1 MKTTRGPQSMVAA
14 LLVLLLLPAT
24 APLSANGLKTA
35 RPEEVGM
42 SSERLDRIGERMQAY
57 VDSGEIPGALAMV
70 MRRGKVVYSDEW
82 GFADREK
89 KVPMKPDTLFRIYS
103 MTKPITGVGVMILH
117 EEGHFQLT
125 DPVAKYLPEL
135 AKLEVRDEET
145 NTGTGEVTVHSHPA
159 RNPMTIRDLL
169 RHTAGFTY
177 GFFGNTEVDQMY
189 REQGILWDDK
199 DIAETV
205 RKLGKG
211 PLRYEPGTRWHYS
224 VAVDVQGRLIE
235 VLSGQPLDQFLKER
249 IFEPLEMKDTSFTVP
264 DEDWDRLAVLYSPE
278 GTGEGNDLF
287 LTSEGGIKPL
297 APAQDRAN
305 RNYRE
310 GATHFS
316 GGGGLVSTATDYLRF
331 AQMMLNG
338 GQLDGERI
346 LSRKS
351 VELMTTDHLG
361 DIPGLWSPGYG
372 FGLGFAVLTDVGAT
386 GALGSVGE
394 YNWGGAAGTRFWVD
408 PKEELIGIYMI
419 QILPHTGLQYG
430 TEFRSFTYQAI
441 SD

>member
-1 MKTTRGPQSMVAA
+1 MKTLRLQSAVAAVLVLFLAAVPLLAADLKTTR
-14 LLVLLLLPAT
+14 
-24 APLSANGLKTA
+24 
-35 RPEEVGM
+35 PEEAGL
-42 SSERLDRIGERMQAY
+42 SSERLARIGERMQAY
-57 VDSGEIPGALAMV
+57 VDSGEIPGALALIA
-70 MRRGKVVYSDEW
+70 RHGKVVYSEQW
-82 GFADREK
+82 GFADREN

-103 MTKPITGVGVMILH
+103 MSKPITAVGVMILH

-135 AKLEVRDEET
+135 AKLEVRDEDA
-145 NTGTGEVTVHSHPA
+145 NAASGEVIVHTHPA
-159 RNPMTIRDLL
+159 RNPITIRDLL

-177 GFFGNTEVDQMY
+177 GFFGNTQVDQMY
-189 REQGILWDDK
+189 RDQGILWDDK

-205 RKLGKG
+205 RKLGQV
-211 PLRYEPGTRWHYS
+211 PLRFEPGTRWHYS

-235 VLSGQPLDQFLKER
+235 VISGQTLDQFMKER
-249 IFEPLEMKDTSFTVP
+249 IFEPLGMKDTSFTVA
-264 DEDWDRLAVLYSPE
+264 DKDWGRLAVLYSPE
-278 GTGEGNDLF
+278 GTAEGSDLF
-287 LTSEGGIKPL
+287 LTSNGGGRKPL
-297 APAQDRAN
+297 VPAPDRAN
-305 RNYRE
+305 RGYRQ

-316 GGGGLVSTATDYLRF
+316 GGGGLVSSASDYLRF

-338 GQLDGERI
+338 GQLDGARI

-351 VELMTTDHLG
+351 VEVMTTDHLG
-361 DIPGLWSPGYG
+361 EIPGLWRPGYG

-408 PKEELIGIYMI
+408 PKEGLIGIYMI
-419 QILPHTGLQYG
+419 QILPHRGLPYG

-441 SD
+441 AD

>member
-1 MKTTRGPQSMVAA
+1 MNKRRLPMASAS
-14 LLVLLLLPAT
+14 LLAVLLLAAGPVA
-24 APLSANGLKTA
+24 ANGFKPA
-35 RPEEVGM
+35 KPEEVGL

-57 VDSGEIPGALAMV
+57 VDSGEIPGALALV
-70 MRRGKVVYSDEW
+70 ARQGKIAYFEQW
-82 GFADREK
+82 GFADREQ

-103 MTKPITGVGVMILH
+103 MTKPITAVGVMILH
-117 EEGHFQLT
+117 EEGHFQLN

-145 NTGTGEVTVHSHPA
+145 NNATGEVVVHTHPA
-159 RNPMTIRDLL
+159 RNPITIRDLL

-177 GFFGNTEVDQMY
+177 GFFGNTEVDRMY
-189 REQGILWDDK
+189 REQEVLVGDK

-205 RKLGKG
+205 RKLGAM

-235 VLSGQPLDQFLKER
+235 VVSGKSLDQFFRER
-249 IFEPLEMKDTSFTVP
+249 IFEPLGMDDTYFAVP
-264 DEDWDRLAVLYSPE
+264 DQKWDRVAVLYSPE
-278 GTGEGNDLF
+278 GTGEGSDLF
-287 LTSEGGIKPL
+287 LAADGKKKPL
-297 APAQDRAN
+297 VPADPERADRG
-305 RNYRE
+305 YRQ

-316 GGGGLVSTATDYLRF
+316 GGGGLISSALDYLRF

-338 GQLDGERI
+338 GELDGTRI

-372 FGLGFAVLTDVGAT
+372 FGLGFAVLEDVGAT

-408 PKEELIGIYMI
+408 PEEKLIGIFMI
-419 QILPHTGLQYG
+419 QILPHTGLEYG
-430 TEFRSFTYQAI
+430 TEFRSFAYQAI
-441 SD
+441 AD